1 MNGTQNNAPASAR
14 LNVVGDI
21 VWFAAASI
29 AAGLT
34 TALTAGALVMLL
46 V

>member
-1 MNGTQNNAPASAR
+1 MKNEAPTSAR
-14 LNVVGDI
+14 LNVVADLM
-21 VWFAAASI
+21 WFAAASI

-34 TALTAGALVMLL
+34 TALTAGAVVMLL